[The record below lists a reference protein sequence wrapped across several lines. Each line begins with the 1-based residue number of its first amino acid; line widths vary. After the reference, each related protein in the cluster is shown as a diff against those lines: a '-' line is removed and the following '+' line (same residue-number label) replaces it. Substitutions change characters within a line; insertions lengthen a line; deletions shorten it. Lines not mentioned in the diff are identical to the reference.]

1 MLGCR
6 RQNRPAC
13 PAFPLLFWGAGEARA
28 NDEVVEPAEIHV
40 TLVSKNSVIVSRH
53 FLNVPFDTNALF
65 FGRKLKLIV
74 DFIVYFWSVEILLT
88 LKTWI

>member
-6 RQNRPAC
+6 RQNRSAC
-13 PAFPLLFWGAGEARA
+13 PVLPLLFWGAGEARA